1 MASKIKISSFLT
13 LLPMIFFFYVY
24 LNNTVQAMQEKY
36 VVGGYPAASKTTPYT
51 LAASRTP
58 RPIKYADLNV
68 WKKKSAA
75 QSAQKWLDNAG
86 NANALMLIDNNTIVF
101 EGYKGL
107 GRKDTEFYSMSM
119 SKSLTSLAIGKA
131 LCNGKIGALDNLAG
145 DYVPELKNNN
155 NNLGKSTI
163 KQLLTM
169 SSGNWKTAFIGQ
181 PAISGGM
188 GVNKNGKPFPG
199 SGWPMRLGQIT
210 VADYLWGDV
219 WKRAQNK
226 NFAEPGKFFT
236 YTSGDTLA
244 LSKVIE
250 RATGRS
256 TAQYFDETIWANIGS
271 ENQARWESDRDGST
285 LANAGFQA
293 TLRDWGRLTIWVLEN
308 YSKNDCFGQFLKEST
323 RTQINVTNSK
333 GFKGYGFQW
342 WTDNKFA
349 PGFWAKGVGDQAI
362 GINPKTSKIII
373 KFSQDP
379 DRGFYNL
386 FKKWNE

>member
-1 MASKIKISSFLT
+1 AVSQVSS
-13 LLPMIFFFYVY
+13 I
-24 LNNTVQAMQEKY
+24 TVQLFLLIVFLFIYPNNPTLAMQEKY
-36 VVGGYPAASKTTPYT
+36 VVGGYPAESKTTPFT
-51 LAASRTP
+51 LAASPSP
-58 RPIKYADLNV
+58 RPIRNNTLNNP
-68 WKKKSAA
+68 KNKNIAKN
-75 QSAQKWLDNAG
+75 AQKWLNNASH
-86 NANALMLIDNNTIVF
+86 ANALMLIDKNSIVF

-107 GRKDTEFYSMSM
+107 GKENSEFYSMSM

-131 LCNGKIGALDNLAG
+131 LCNGEIRSLDALAG
-145 DYVPELKNNN
+145 DYVPELKENN

-169 SSGNWKTAFIGQ
+169 SSGNWKTSYIGQ
-181 PAISGGM
+181 PEIRGGM
-188 GVNKNGKPFPG
+188 GLSTNGKPFLG

-210 VADYLWGDV
+210 VSDYLWGDV
-219 WKRAQNK
+219 WKRAENK
-226 NFAEPGKFFT
+226 NFSEPGQIFT

-244 LSKVIE
+244 LSKIIE
-250 RATGRS
+250 RATRKT
-256 TAQYFDETIWANIGS
+256 TAQYFYETVWSDIGS

-293 TLRDWGRLTIWVLEN
+293 TLRDWGRLTIWILEN
-308 YSKNDCFGQFLKEST
+308 YIKNDCFGQFLKEST
-323 RTQINVTNSK
+323 KAQIKVTDSK
-333 GFKGYGFQW
+333 VFKGYGYQW
-342 WTDNKFA
+342 WTENKLA

-379 DRGFYNL
+379 DRGFYHL